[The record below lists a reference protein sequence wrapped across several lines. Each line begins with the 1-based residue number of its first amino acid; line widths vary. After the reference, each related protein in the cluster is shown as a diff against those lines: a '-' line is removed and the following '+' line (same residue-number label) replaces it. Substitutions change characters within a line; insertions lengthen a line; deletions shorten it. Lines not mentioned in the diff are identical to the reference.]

1 MSYAG
6 LIGGK
11 YQVLTDD
18 EVRKIHEVAKEILH
32 EVGVKVESEEILSIL
47 SKNGAKI
54 DPSSNTVTLKDKTI
68 NRYLDLAP
76 SEVKLYGRNEDY
88 NLDLRDRK
96 VYLGTGGA
104 AINIL
109 DLDSGDRRSPTLK
122 DQARLA
128 RLVEQLKNIHFF
140 QAPIVPTDI
149 AEDDLSLNSFYAG
162 LSGTHKNVQE
172 SVTSAEKVDDIIE
185 MASIIAGSKEE
196 LLERPFISFV
206 TSWMISPL
214 KLDIGTTKVL
224 KKVNEYG
231 IPVALSSAPVT
242 GSTAPATLA
251 GLLAQVHAEE
261 IFGVV
266 LSQMFSEGAPV
277 LYGPVPASANM
288 RNMAYLAGAPETG
301 MMNVGAVQLADYI
314 DVPIY
319 SDAGET
325 ESKIPDT
332 QAGFEGAFNTLQVA
346 LAGGNYIHHAAGM
359 LESMLGVSYEK
370 FVIDNDII
378 GMALRA
384 LRGLEVNDDTLA
396 LDVVKN
402 VGSGNNF
409 LTEQHTIKYSR
420 SDEFYAPQTTDRES
434 RDSWESSGAKDTR
447 KRATAL
453 AKKLLKQSQVNL
465 IDEDKD
471 RKIRDRFNILLPRNH

>member
-1 MSYAG
+1 MSYGG
-6 LIGGK
+6 LVGGK
-11 YQVLTDD
+11 YKVLGD
-18 EVRKIHEVAKEILH
+18 EEVKKIHETAKQILH
-32 EVGVKVESEEILSIL
+32 EVGIKVDADQILSIL
-47 SKNGAKI
+47 SKNGAGI
-54 DPSSNTVTLKDKTI
+54 DSSSNTVTLTDKTI
-68 NRYLDLAP
+68 NRYLDMAP
-76 SEVKLYGRNEDY
+76 SEVTLYGRKQEF
-88 NLDLRDRK
+88 NLSLRDRK

-104 AINIL
+104 AISIL

-128 RLVEQLKNIHFF
+128 RLVEQLDNIHFF
-140 QAPIVPTDI
+140 QAPVVPTDI

-172 SVTSAEKVDDIIE
+172 SVTSADKVDDIVE
-185 MASIIAGSKEE
+185 MASILAGSKEE

-261 IFGVV
+261 IFGIV
-266 LSQMFSEGAPV
+266 LSQMFAEGAPV

-325 ESKIPDT
+325 EAKIPDT

-384 LRGLEVNDDTLA
+384 LRGIDVNDETLA
-396 LDVVKN
+396 LDVIKE
-402 VGSGNNF
+402 VGPGNNF
-409 LTEQHTIKYSR
+409 LTEKHTIKYSR
-420 SDEFYAPQTTDRES
+420 SDEFYVPLTTDRES
-434 RDSWESSGAKDTR
+434 RDSWEQSGKKGTR
-447 KRATAL
+447 ERAQAR
-453 AKKLLKQSQVNL
+453 ARKLLEETQTNL
-465 IDEDKD
+465 INKEKD
-471 RKIRDRFNILLPRNH
+471 AKIRDRFNILLSRED